1 MKVFLLSLLTNKE
14 ILQEVVIVEELKILN
29 DTRHTLFQGCCL
41 VSHTELLKIQKPTAL
56 AITAV
61 E

>member
-29 DTRHTLFQGCCL
+29 DTRHTLFQDA
-41 VSHTELLKIQKPTAL
+41 VWFHTQNS
-56 AITAV
+56 
-61 E
+61 